1 MQDRRGRDKGH
12 IDISSMRFS
21 AIEQGYVG
29 PWGIDRMMEAIVS
42 LREPEN
48 WMSEVSAEYPVTLR
62 VIDRMPYS
70 EKGVKDLVEITA
82 APDVLDEALEAI
94 KKNPLV
100 EEVET
105 SVTERG
111 KVISAVTTT
120 RCEICRILTDSGA
133 FLMSA
138 ESKNDGK
145 VEWTVII
152 SDKKIL
158 KDIFDHLKAK
168 SVEAELVKL
177 TKVDDKESLTER
189 QDKITQVA
197 FERGYFDYP
206 KRISLR
212 DLARMF
218 EVSPS
223 TLSEILR
230 KGQRKIVMDYFKKQR
245 HSV

>member
-1 MQDRRGRDKGH
+1 
-12 IDISSMRFS
+12 
-21 AIEQGYVG
+21 
-29 PWGIDRMMEAIVS
+29 MMEAIVS

-48 WMSEVSAEYPVTLR
+48 WMSEVSSEYPVTLR

-82 APDVLDEALEAI
+82 AQDVLEEVIEAI

-100 EEVET
+100 ENVET

-111 KVISAVTTT
+111 KVIGAVTTA

-138 ESKNDGK
+138 ESRDGGK
-145 VEWTVII
+145 VEWTVIV

-177 TKVDDKESLTER
+177 TKIDDKESLTER

-245 HSV
+245 HSI